1 MSRLLAVLAAASCA
15 TSTPSPSV
23 TPSPTPT
30 PSAAP
35 APAPA
40 PAAGADAGGP
50 VGPDGPDDL
59 AVPTFTVDPA
69 QTERGKAVFDAK
81 GCGACHQFGSK
92 LVGPDLNGVGERRS
106 ATWIARMIRHPGAMV
121 KRDPT
126 AKQLFREAMV
136 EMTDQGVADDEVG
149 PLVSF
154 LVSHPATH

>member
-1 MSRLLAVLAAASCA
+1 MARVLFLVGLASCA
-15 TSTPSPSV
+15 GGAPSPSA
-23 TPSPTPT
+23 PPPAS
-30 PSAAP
+30 P

-40 PAAGADAGGP
+40 PPASAAPDLAP

-59 AVPTFTVDPA
+59 AIPTFAVDPA
-69 QTERGKAVFDAK
+69 QTDRGKAVFDAK

-92 LVGPDLNGVGERRS
+92 LVGPDLNGIGERRS
-106 ATWIARMIRHPGAMV
+106 AAWIARMIRHPSAMV

-154 LVSHPATH
+154 LVSHPATP